1 MESTTIRLVKWDC
14 ALQFRHGLYYMY
26 LGVTA
31 LYIIIILQIPGDL
44 QKEIGAV
51 TILSDP
57 SMLGFFMIGGLVLF
71 ERDSNIISG
80 LFVTPLP
87 FKSYILSKAISLTL
101 LSLIASLCIAFAS
114 GASGWGI
121 FWLLL
126 GVLLTSGLFVIIG
139 FTAVSLV
146 PTLNWYLISSGGYM
160 TAFALP
166 PILYYA
172 GLLDHFIWNLLPTR
186 ASLVL
191 IRGAFFP
198 LPIAEG
204 VTAILSLILWSVLL
218 YFPMK
223 KVYMRSVLR

>member
-1 MESTTIRLVKWDC
+1 MQLTTMKLLQWDC
-14 ALQFRHGLYYMY
+14 TLQFRHGLYYIY

-31 LYIIIILQIPGDL
+31 LYIIILLQIPGDL

-57 SMLGFFMIGGLVLF
+57 SVLGFFMIGGLVLF

-80 LFVTPLP
+80 LFVTPLS
-87 FKSYILSKAISLTL
+87 FQSYILSKVLSLTL
-101 LSLIASLCIAFAS
+101 LSLVAALLIAFAS

-121 FWLLL
+121 FWLVF
-126 GVLLTSGLFVIIG
+126 GVLLTSGLFLIIG

-160 TAFALP
+160 TIFALP

-172 GLLDHFIWNLLPTR
+172 GILDHYLWNILPTR

-198 LPIAEG
+198 LPLGEG
-204 VTAILSLILWSVLL
+204 ITALLSLILWSVLL
-218 YFPMK
+218 YYPMK
-223 KVYMRSVLR
+223 KAFLRSVLK

>member
-1 MESTTIRLVKWDC
+1 MESTTIRLLKWDC
-14 ALQFRHGLYYMY
+14 TLQFRHGLYYIY

-31 LYIIIILQIPGDL
+31 LYILIILQIPGDL
-44 QKEIGAV
+44 RKEVAAV

-57 SMLGFFMIGGLVLF
+57 SVLGFFMIGGLVLF

-87 FKSYILSKAISLTL
+87 FHSYFLSKTFSLTF
-101 LSLIASLCIAFAS
+101 LSLIASLCIALAA
-114 GASGWGI
+114 GAFGWGI
-121 FWLLL
+121 LWLLL
-126 GVLLTSGLFVIIG
+126 GVLFTSGLFLIIG

-160 TAFALP
+160 AIFALP

-172 GLLDHFIWNLLPTR
+172 GVIDHYLWNLLPTR

-191 IRGAFFP
+191 IRGAFFS
-198 LPIAEG
+198 LPAAEG
-204 VTAILSLILWSVLL
+204 ITALLSLVIWSIAL

-223 KVYMRSVLR
+223 KVYMRSVMR